1 MAAYEYMVVPAPKKA
16 AKARGLRGTE
26 TRFAHALSELINGHA
41 AEGWEYQRAEKLV
54 CEERSGIFGKTS
66 TVQHVLVFRRALPED
81 PDAVLGTAPEDDP
94 FYRHNMMERAPT
106 PEAMAAE
113 LSAAP
118 VSVAPVAA
126 PVRPDRAAAATDGG
140 GQSGAGE
147 GRGPLKV
154 DSRSPLD
161 GVRPVRG
168 IGPARAEGGDRK
180 VHPLRGPSQ
189 RDRKE

>member
-16 AKARGLRGTE
+16 ARARGLRGTE
-26 TRFAHALSELINGHA
+26 TRFAHALSELFNGHA
-41 AEGWEYQRAEKLV
+41 AEGWEYQRAEQLI

-66 TVQHVLVFRRALPED
+66 SVQHVLVFRRALPED

-118 VSVAPVAA
+118 VAA
-126 PVRPDRAAAATDGG
+126 PARPERPAATNRSNAPLAGG
-140 GQSGAGE
+140 G
-147 GRGPLKV
+147 RGSLKV

-161 GVRPVRG
+161 GVRPVPG
-168 IGPARAEGGDRK
+168 IGPARTEGDHK
-180 VHPLRGPSQ
+180 VHPLRGPGQ